1 MKFYISDVLWK
12 SGQAFIFSFVTA
24 PAVALLLIL
33 FCTVLT
39 SSPSKVFLDQARS
52 LVGNATSTSVMVCP
66 EEKAVFAAFRSSE
79 FHAPYCKKETLRH
92 PPRRCIKQWDSLLL
106 KGYLIVAGIA
116 LICWMVSEAVNYRR
130 KPWRY
135 GIRPSDM
142 TFSYTKLVPKESD
155 DDADK

>member
-52 LVGNATSTSVMVCP
+52 LVGNATSTSSW
-66 EEKAVFAAFRSSE
+66 FALKRKQCLPRS
-79 FHAPYCKKETLRH
+79 AP
-92 PPRRCIKQWDSLLL
+92 QN
-106 KGYLIVAGIA
+106 A
-116 LICWMVSEAVNYRR
+116 
-130 KPWRY
+130 
-135 GIRPSDM
+135 SD
-142 TFSYTKLVPKESD
+142 TW
-155 DDADK
+155 

>member
-1 MKFYISDVLWK
+1 MKYYISDMLWK

-24 PAVALLLIL
+24 PAVALLLVL

-39 SSPSKVFLDQARS
+39 SSPSKAFLDQARS

-66 EEKAVFAAFRSSE
+66 EEKSVFATFRSSE
-79 FHAPYCKKETLRH
+79 CQRHAVKAEDA
-92 PPRRCIKQWDSLLL
+92 IKQWDSQLL

-130 KPWRY
+130 KSWRY
-135 GIRPSDM
+135 GLRPSDM
-142 TFSYTKLVPKESD
+142 TCSSIKLVPKESD
-155 DDADK
+155 DGADK

>member
-39 SSPSKVFLDQARS
+39 SSPSRS
-52 LVGNATSTSVMVCP
+52 SSIRPVVWLEMPPAPRSWFALK
-66 EEKAVFAAFRSSE
+66 KAVFAAFRSSE
-79 FHAPYCKKETLRH
+79 CQRH
-92 PPRRCIKQWDSLLL
+92 VVNADDAIKQWDSLLL

>member
-79 FHAPYCKKETLRH
+79 CQRH
-92 PPRRCIKQWDSLLL
+92 VVNADDAIKQWDSLLL

-116 LICWMVSEAVNYRR
+116 LICWMVSEEVNYRR